1 MTVNA
6 EIIINLFA
14 YAITIGVVYGS
25 IRQQIKQLAEK
36 VDKHNNLIE
45 RMYQVESQIEIIE
58 NKLEDK

>member
-1 MTVNA
+1 MTLNA

>member
-1 MTVNA
+1 MTLNA
-6 EIIINLFA
+6 EIIINLMA
-14 YAITIGVVYGS
+14 YAITIGVVYGG
-25 IRQQIKQLAEK
+25 ITQRIKQLEKK